1 MTDMY
6 AGNEILQMA
15 VEIEKKGKAF
25 YDSVVNAVKDPK
37 TKDIFQ
43 FLADE
48 EVKHEAIFRKM
59 LKDLEIDEGA
69 NPYDNTEIVLYFR
82 SLIDRKIFPSEQQ
95 GGTMKDELGNPEAA
109 IRIALSLEKD
119 AVLYF
124 NELLNVSHERDKKVI
139 EDIIEEEREHIR
151 RILRLKKELQV

>member
-6 AGNEILQMA
+6 AGSEILQMA

-25 YDSVVNAVKDPK
+25 YDGVVSAVKDAK

-48 EVKHEAIFRKM
+48 EVKHEQIFRNM
-59 LKDLEIDEGA
+59 LKNLEIDGGS
-69 NPYDNTEIVLYFR
+69 NPYDNTEMVLYFR

-95 GGTMKDELGNPEAA
+95 GITMNKELGNPEAA

-124 NELLNVSHERDKKVI
+124 NELLNVSHERDKNVI
-139 EDIIEEEREHIR
+139 QDIIEEEREHIR